1 MPKLVFTPKELKG
14 YFNGELKHHFYD
26 ESVKKAKK
34 MQVHSDGKYPEELIE
49 ERRPNEPS
57 EVKDYRKKIWVPK
70 TKPVLGKIISS
81 LSKIRRSSDWS
92 IRFEGIEEFSKISD
106 EESLKVYGEE
116 AFPYFT
122 SMTNWL
128 FAVALKKYADD
139 PNAVVF
145 VKPIETVVEE
155 NEFIRPFPVI
165 FDSCDVLEFVDE
177 DHAILHNPLGSTY
190 NTRSGVEKGKSYYLV
205 TIDRIRRIDQINGKD
220 DYGIT
225 LDFVHNLGMLP
236 VFRIGAIIT
245 ESEGNNYLYESR
257 IAAIIP
263 ELDEAVRE
271 YSDLQAAKVLHIYPE
286 RYEFTSHECGT
297 CKGRGTIPNTSY
309 NGTTGKPFVEC
320 DQCNGVGYKGSSP
333 YSKILIRPMGAME
346 SSNKIPDVP
355 AGYIEKD
362 VEIVE
367 LMEKGVEHHIYKA
380 LSAINFEF
388 LQQSPLNQSGTA
400 KEVDKDELNNTV
412 HSIAEDLVSIMDRI
426 YKLIALYR
434 YQVQYSADDIIER
447 MLPKINVPEKFDILS
462 STHLEQE
469 LSSAKTSKLNP
480 IILNALEVEYANKKF
495 NNDPDIRDR
504 LMLILELD
512 PLPNITEDEKMS
524 RLSNK
529 GITQEDYVISSK
541 IVSFVQQ
548 AIDENENFPELPL
561 AQQKEK
567 MLEYARAQITAQDEV
582 NKILGSVIQDGGL
595 GELNNN
601 TQPNGAIKQ
610 GILAKGQQ
618 SQQSKQDT
626 DKNEVDDIDQI
637 GKLPLAIQQ
646 LSLAAQRAADTGNT
660 ALAARLN
667 KKIDE
672 LLKSVGI

>member
-26 ESVKKAKK
+26 ETVKKAKK

-49 ERRPNEPS
+49 ERRPNEPA

-70 TKPVLGKIISS
+70 TKPVLGKILSS

-106 EESLKVYGEE
+106 EESLKAYGEE
-116 AFPYFT
+116 SFPYFT

-145 VKPIETVVEE
+145 VKPIEMVVEE

-190 NTRSGVEKGKSYYLV
+190 NTRSGVQKGKSYYLV
-205 TIDRIRRIDQINGKD
+205 TIDRIRRIDQINGKE

-286 RYEFTSHECGT
+286 RYEFTNHECGT
-297 CKGRGTIPNTSY
+297 CKGKGVTINSHFDASIAGCNPLI
-309 NGTTGKPFVEC
+309 EC
-320 DQCNGVGYKGSSP
+320 SACNGVGYRGASP
-333 YSKILIRPMGAME
+333 YSKIIIRPQNNAVETGG
-346 SSNKIPDVP
+346 KIPDVP

-362 VEIVE
+362 IEIVE
-367 LMEKGVEHHIYKA
+367 LMEKGVDHHIYKA

-447 MLPKINVPEKFDILS
+447 MLPKITVPEKYDILS
-462 STHLEQE
+462 TTHLETE
-469 LSSAKTSKLNP
+469 LANAKTNKVNP
-480 IILNALEVEYANKKF
+480 FLVNALEVEYANKKF
-495 NNDPDIRDR
+495 NNDPDVRDR
-504 LMLILELD
+504 IRLILELD
-512 PLPNITEDEKMS
+512 PLSNITEDDKMS

-529 GITQEDYVISSK
+529 GITLEAYIISSN
-541 IVSFVQQ
+541 IHEFVQQ
-548 AIDENENFPELPL
+548 AIDEDENFPELDLPK
-561 AQQKEK
+561 QKAK
-567 MLEYARAQITAQDEV
+567 MKEYAQAQITAEDEAK
-582 NKILGSVIQDGGL
+582 KIAMSVIG
-595 GELNNN
+595 
-601 TQPNGAIKQ
+601 
-610 GILAKGQQ
+610 
-618 SQQSKQDT
+618 
-626 DKNEVDDIDQI
+626 
-637 GKLPLAIQQ
+637 
-646 LSLAAQRAADTGNT
+646 DTG
-660 ALAARLN
+660 
-667 KKIDE
+667 IDPLTGEPIVQNGIPKEEVE
-672 LLKSVGI
+672 LV